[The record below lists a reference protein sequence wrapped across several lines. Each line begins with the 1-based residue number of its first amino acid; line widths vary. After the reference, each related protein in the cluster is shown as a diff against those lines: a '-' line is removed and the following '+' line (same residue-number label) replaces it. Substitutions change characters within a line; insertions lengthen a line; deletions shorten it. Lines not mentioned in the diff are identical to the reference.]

1 MASSPAPANH
11 NEVRAPFPVRAKS
24 FVREH
29 GLLMVAAFIAL
40 LIVSAEARR
49 PEATDLAQHRQE
61 IEALSASQRQQLKT
75 NVDWWRNISPQ
86 ERESIREVHE
96 AIATDSQLN
105 ATLRAYREWLDSI
118 PGKEK
123 SEILAIA
130 DPAERA
136 KRVAAVYGEQEQRQK
151 DREGPRPQSYRPE
164 GNGPGASPSEA
175 PHVEEPPY
183 NRELHRPPLPPL
195 PRLSQRDYHNIMS
208 AIGRSRDIP
217 PPPESASSERL
228 LDFHLRVFEELGK
241 GRRPGD
247 DMRPPP
253 LLEPGEVSEIAQL
266 VPIPGVRERLKEN
279 GPGASNLMFRM
290 LGAAMIEEVKEV
302 VGTPSPADRQRLLKM
317 LAPAARQTF
326 EDDPPDV
333 QERRLLAL
341 LLKDKS
347 PTYGGRFMNFI
358 EKSERMR
365 RNMGRPEDG
374 APPPRGEFGPFP
386 GGPNPRRRPDDGPPG
401 DGPKPRQRED

>member
-11 NEVRAPFPVRAKS
+11 NEVSAPFPVRAKS
-24 FVREH
+24 FLREH

-96 AIATDSQLN
+96 VIATDSQLD

-136 KRVAAVYGEQEQRQK
+136 KRVAAVYGEQEQRQQ
-151 DREGPRPQSYRPE
+151 DRETPR
-164 GNGPGASPSEA
+164 A
-175 PHVEEPPY
+175 EEPPY
-183 NRELHRPPLPPL
+183 NREPHRPPLPPL
-195 PRLSQRDYHNIMS
+195 PRLNQRDYHNIMS

-217 PPPESASSERL
+217 PPPETASSERL

-266 VPIPGVRERLKEN
+266 IPIPGVRERLKEN

-326 EDDPPDV
+326 EDDPLDV

-341 LLKDKS
+341 LLKDK
-347 PTYGGRFMNFI
+347 
-358 EKSERMR
+358 
-365 RNMGRPEDG
+365 
-374 APPPRGEFGPFP
+374 
-386 GGPNPRRRPDDGPPG
+386 
-401 DGPKPRQRED
+401 